1 MTFLTT
7 ILTLVAAV
15 SLFAM
20 GCAIHELR
28 ADLEKTKR
36 RLRDHR
42 VEQRESVVHD
52 LQQRVKRL
60 ENR

>member
-20 GCAIHELR
+20 GCAIQELR

-42 VEQRESVVHD
+42 VEQRAMG
-52 LQQRVKRL
+52 RL
-60 ENR
+60 TR

>member
-1 MTFLTT
+1 MTTLPT
-7 ILTLVAAV
+7 ILTIVAAV

-42 VEQRESVVHD
+42 VEQRAMG
-52 LQQRVKRL
+52 RL
-60 ENR
+60 TR